1 MLSRV
6 AESLF
11 WMSRYFERAE
21 NTARFLDVNFN
32 LLLDLNCI
40 TSMDHPNYWKPL
52 IMVMGEPE
60 HFKELYQEYDAHSVT
75 DYLVFSRKNSSS
87 ILSSIS
93 MARENARSIIESIS
107 SEMWEQL
114 NNLYHFLQ
122 SVSPQ
127 QVHNDPYSFYKEI
140 KNASHLFQG
149 ITDNTFS
156 HNEGWDFVQIGKY
169 LERADNASR
178 LVDVKYHML
187 MPGRGERHSDL
198 VRNSVDI
205 IQWMAVLKSCSALES
220 FRKVYLTKIDPDN
233 ILRYL
238 ILDRTFPRS
247 ITFSICAAQEALW
260 RISGSSLHRY
270 VNNVDRLI
278 GKMEAELS
286 YTTVEEILQQGVH
299 QFLEEIE
306 LGLAKV
312 GEQLHLLY
320 FAYHTPKIEPADISD
335 ALPFTGLG
343 GGRANWSQSQQQ
355 SQQQQQQQAFSR
367 FPNSESV
374 FA

>member
-32 LLLDLNCI
+32 LLLDLNSI
-40 TSMDHPNYWKPL
+40 TSVDHPNYWKPL
-52 IMVMGEPE
+52 IMVVGDAEQ
-60 HFKELYQEYDAHSVT
+60 FRSLYQEYDAHSVT
-75 DYLVFSRKNSSS
+75 DYLVFNRQNSSS
-87 ILSSIS
+87 IFSSIS
-93 MARENARSIIESIS
+93 MARENARSVIESIS

-127 QVHNDPYSFYKEI
+127 HVHNDPYSFYKEI

-156 HNEGWDFVQIGKY
+156 HSEGWDFVQIGKY
-169 LERADNASR
+169 LERADNAAR
-178 LVDVKYHML
+178 LIDVKYHML
-187 MPGRGERHSDL
+187 APRHQPHADL
-198 VRNSVDI
+198 VDDAVDI

-220 FRKVYLTKIDPDN
+220 FRRVYLSKIDPDN
-233 ILRYL
+233 ILRFL

-278 GKMEAELS
+278 GKMEAELT

-299 QFLEEIE
+299 HFLEEIE
-306 LGLAKV
+306 QGLAKV

-320 FAYHTPKIEPADISD
+320 FAYHTPKIESTDIAE
-335 ALPFTGLG
+335 ALPFTGVG

-355 SQQQQQQQAFSR
+355 SQQQQQQTRYRQHNREVVIA
-367 FPNSESV
+367 
-374 FA
+374 

>member
-32 LLLDLNCI
+32 LLLDLHSI
-40 TSMDHPNYWKPL
+40 TPVGHPNYWKPL
-52 IMVMGEPE
+52 IMVMSDPE
-60 HFKELYQEYDAHSVT
+60 HFSSLYLEYNAHSVT
-75 DYLVFSRKNSSS
+75 DYLVFNRKNSSS

-127 QVHNDPYSFYKEI
+127 QVHSDPYTFYKEI

-156 HNEGWDFVQIGKY
+156 HNEGWEFVQIGKY
-169 LERADNASR
+169 LERADNAAR
-178 LVDVKYHML
+178 LIDVKYHML
-187 MPGRGERHSDL
+187 MHGHEHHADI
-198 VRNSVDI
+198 VRSSMDI
-205 IQWMAVLKSCSALES
+205 IQWMAVLKSCSALEA
-220 FRKVYLTKIDPDN
+220 FRKVYLSKIDPDN
-233 ILRYL
+233 ILSFL
-238 ILDRTFPRS
+238 ILDRSFPRS
-247 ITFSICAAQEALW
+247 IAFSICAAQESLW
-260 RISGSSLHRY
+260 RISGSSSHRY
-270 VNNVDRLI
+270 ANNVDRLI
-278 GKMEAELS
+278 GKMEAEMS

-299 QFLEEIE
+299 PFLEEIE
-306 LGLAKV
+306 QGLAKI

-320 FAYHTPKIEPADISD
+320 FAYHTPKIEPANISE
-335 ALPFTGLG
+335 ALPFTGLDG
-343 GGRANWSQSQQQ
+343 RRANWSQSQ
-355 SQQQQQQQAFSR
+355 SQQQQQQQRFIDAVNREPFS
-367 FPNSESV
+367 
-374 FA
+374 A

>member
-32 LLLDLNCI
+32 LLLDLDSI
-40 TSMDHPNYWKPL
+40 TPVDHPNYWKPL
-52 IMVMGEPE
+52 IMVMADPE
-60 HFKELYQEYDAHSVT
+60 HFNSLYQEYDAHSVT
-75 DYLVFSRKNSSS
+75 DYLVFNRRNSSS

-122 SVSPQ
+122 SVSPL
-127 QVHNDPYSFYKEI
+127 QVHSDPYSFYKEI

-156 HNEGWDFVQIGKY
+156 HNEGWAFVQIGKY
-169 LERADNASR
+169 LERADNAAR
-178 LVDVKYHML
+178 LIDVKYHML
-187 MPGRGERHSDL
+187 TTSPARHSDL
-198 VRNSVDI
+198 VSGSVDI
-205 IQWMAVLKSCSALES
+205 IQWMAVLKSCSALEA
-220 FRKVYLTKIDPDN
+220 FRKVYLSKIDPEN
-233 ILRYL
+233 ILSFL
-238 ILDRTFPRS
+238 ILDRSFPRS

-260 RISGSSLHRY
+260 RISGSSTHRY
-270 VNNVDRLI
+270 ANNVDRLI
-278 GKMEAELS
+278 GKMEAEMS
-286 YTTVEEILQQGVH
+286 YATVEEILQQGVRP
-299 QFLEEIE
+299 FLEEIE
-306 LGLAKV
+306 QGLARI

-320 FAYHTPKIEPADISD
+320 FAYHTPKIESADISE
-335 ALPFTGLG
+335 ALPFTGMDG
-343 GGRANWSQSQQQ
+343 RRANWSQSQ
-355 SQQQQQQQAFSR
+355 SQQQQQ
-367 FPNSESV
+367 
-374 FA
+374 

>member
-32 LLLDLNCI
+32 LLLDLNSFTI
-40 TSMDHPNYWKPL
+40 VDHPNYWSPP
-52 IMVMGEPE
+52 IMVMSNPE
-60 HFKELYQEYDAHSVT
+60 EFGALYPEYNAHNVT
-75 DYLVFSRKNSSS
+75 DYLVFNRQNSNSIISS
-87 ILSSIS
+87 IG

-107 SEMWEQL
+107 SEMWEQV

-122 SVSPQ
+122 SVTPT

-156 HNEGWDFVQIGKY
+156 RNEGWDFVQIGKY
-169 LERADNASR
+169 LERADNAAR
-178 LVDVKYHML
+178 LIDVKYHML
-187 MPGRGERHSDL
+187 MPMRSQHLDL
-198 VRNSVDI
+198 VKNSVDI
-205 IQWMAVLKSCSALES
+205 IQWMAVLKSCSALEA
-220 FRKVYLTKIDPDN
+220 FRKVYLSKIDPDN
-233 ILRYL
+233 ILRFL

-260 RISGSSLHRY
+260 RISGSSQHRY

-278 GKMEAELS
+278 GKTDAELS
-286 YTTVEEILQQGVH
+286 YTTIEDIYQKGVH
-299 QFLEEIE
+299 NFLKEIE
-306 LGLAKV
+306 NGLTRI

-320 FAYHTPKIEPADISD
+320 FAYHTPKIEPQD
-335 ALPFTGLG
+335 ASEGLSFTGVS

-355 SQQQQQQQAFSR
+355 QQQ
-367 FPNSESV
+367 
-374 FA
+374 

>member
-32 LLLDLNCI
+32 LLLDLNSI
-40 TSMDHPNYWKPL
+40 APVDHPNYWKPL
-52 IMVMGEPE
+52 IMVMSNPG
-60 HFKELYQEYDAHSVT
+60 HFGALYEEYDARSVT
-75 DYLVFSRKNSSS
+75 DYLVFNRQNTSS

-93 MARENARSIIESIS
+93 MARENARSVIESIS

-122 SVSPQ
+122 SASPQ
-127 QVHNDPYSFYKEI
+127 QVHSDPYTFYKEI

-169 LERADNASR
+169 LERADNSAR
-178 LVDVKYHML
+178 LIDVKYHML
-187 MPGRGERHSDL
+187 THGHAHHADI
-198 VRNSVDI
+198 VRSSLDI
-205 IQWMAVLKSCSALES
+205 IQWMAVLKSCSALEA
-220 FRKVYLTKIDPDN
+220 FRKIYLSKITPDN
-233 ILRYL
+233 ILSFL
-238 ILDRTFPRS
+238 VLDRTFPRS
-247 ITFSICAAQEALW
+247 ITYSICAAQEALW
-260 RISGSSLHRY
+260 RISGSSSHRY
-270 VNNVDRLI
+270 ANNVDRLI
-278 GKMEAELS
+278 GKMEAELT
-286 YTTVEEILQQGVH
+286 YTTVDDILRKGVRN
-299 QFLEEIE
+299 FLEEIE
-306 LGLAKV
+306 QGLVKV

-320 FAYHTPKIEPADISD
+320 FAYHTPKIEPNDVAE
-335 ALPFTGLG
+335 ALPFTGLA

-355 SQQQQQQQAFSR
+355 QQQA
-367 FPNSESV
+367 
-374 FA
+374 AIHHH

>member
-32 LLLDLNCI
+32 LMLDLNSI
-40 TSMDHPNYWKPL
+40 TDVDHPNYWKPL
-52 IMVMGEPE
+52 IMVMSNLDNFNA
-60 HFKELYQEYDAHSVT
+60 HYQEYNVHTVT
-75 DYLVFSRKNSSS
+75 DYLVFNRQNTSS

-107 SEMWEQL
+107 SEMWEQV

-122 SVSPQ
+122 SVTPQ
-127 QVHNDPYSFYKEI
+127 QVHTDPYSFYKEI

-156 HNEGWDFVQIGKY
+156 RNEGWDFVQIGKY
-169 LERADNASR
+169 LERADNAAR
-178 LVDVKYHML
+178 LIDVKYHML
-187 MPGRGERHSDL
+187 MPKRGQHLDL
-198 VRNSVDI
+198 VKDSVDI
-205 IQWMAVLKSCSALES
+205 IQWMAVLKSCSALEA
-220 FRKVYLTKIDPDN
+220 FRKVYLSKIDPDN
-233 ILRYL
+233 ILRFL

-278 GKMEAELS
+278 GKTDAELS
-286 YTTVEEILQQGVH
+286 YTTVEDIFHKGVH
-299 QFLEEIE
+299 EFLEEIE
-306 LGLAKV
+306 HGLIRI

-320 FAYHTPKIEPADISD
+320 FAYHTPKIEPLDVSE
-335 ALPFTGLG
+335 ALPFTGVA

-355 SQQQQQQQAFSR
+355 QQQ
-367 FPNSESV
+367 
-374 FA
+374 